1 MPAISFE
8 TEAMR
13 SPPMSGRTQSRP
25 KRRADP
31 TGTDHRVHLLDG
43 GHPLDQ
49 RKDYEEA
56 EANAVGTE
64 YVRAELLPPDDAANV
79 RKLLSRY
86 VDQRVLFYVT
96 RDQARIRQIDADT
109 AK

>member
-1 MPAISFE
+1 
-8 TEAMR
+8 
-13 SPPMSGRTQSRP
+13 
-25 KRRADP
+25 
-31 TGTDHRVHLLDG
+31 
-43 GHPLDQ
+43 
-49 RKDYEEA
+49 
-56 EANAVGTE
+56 
-64 YVRAELLPPDDAANV
+64 VRAELLPPDDAANV

>member
-25 KRRADP
+25 KRRANP
-31 TGTDHRVHLLDG
+31 PGTDHR
-43 GHPLDQ
+43 
-49 RKDYEEA
+49 
-56 EANAVGTE
+56 
-64 YVRAELLPPDDAANV
+64 VRAELLPPDDAANV